1 VRRPWKAEIAF
12 ARSPEGRFALIGQ
25 DGRMARFGDGLAVD
39 ANLSRAAERAAVA
52 ALTSLGGRTPDLAC
66 VFVSGSDPDEV
77 GAAGELAARTTGAAA
92 VIGCSAPGVLA
103 SGGAV
108 EAGSAVSVW
117 CAVLPDVR
125 LRAFHLEVLPADAGM
140 AVVGMPE
147 RQDDDVV
154 AVLLADPWSFPVDGF
169 VERSN
174 EALAGLPFVG
184 GLASG
189 LRGRGSTRLFLG
201 ADTLDRGAVGVL
213 MGGPVGARTLVSQG
227 CRPVG
232 PAMTVTAADGN
243 VILELAGLPALRK
256 LEDVLENLDPVE
268 QALATT
274 GLQIGIA
281 MDEYAEEHEQG
292 DFLVRGIAGSDD
304 DRQGI
309 VVGDLVTVGST
320 VRFQLRDAAAA
331 DADLRDSLTRFRRS
345 SSLDTVEGALLF
357 SCNGR
362 GAQLFASA
370 DHDVMLVRETLGVDG
385 VAGFFAAG
393 EIGPVGGRNH
403 VHGLTAS
410 ILAFGSGTAAER
422 GTAGVILPAGD
433 T

>member
-1 VRRPWKAEIAF
+1 
-12 ARSPEGRFALIGQ
+12 
-25 DGRMARFGDGLAVD
+25 MARFGDGLVVD
-39 ANLSRAAERAAVA
+39 ADLSRAADQAARRALSA
-52 ALTSLGGRTPDLAC
+52 LGGRTPDLAC
-66 VFVSGSDPDEV
+66 VFVSGSDPESV
-77 GAAGELAARTTGAAA
+77 AVAGELAANVTGAHA
-92 VIGCSAPGVLA
+92 VIGCSATGVLG
-103 SGGAV
+103 SDGAV
-108 EAGSAVSVW
+108 ESASAVSVW

-125 LRAFHLEVLPADAGM
+125 VRAFHLEVMPADAGM

-147 RQDDDVV
+147 RHADDVV
-154 AVLLADPWSFPVDGF
+154 AILLADPWSFPIDGF

-174 EALAGLPFVG
+174 EALAGLPLAG

-201 ADTLDRGAVGVL
+201 PDALDRGAVGVL
-213 MGGPVGARTLVSQG
+213 LGGPVGVRTLVSQG

-268 QALATT
+268 QALATK

-292 DFLVRGIAGSDD
+292 DFLVRGIAGADD
-304 DRQGI
+304 ARQGI

-320 VRFQLRDAAAA
+320 VRFQLRDATAA
-331 DADLRDSLTRFRRS
+331 DEDLRSSLDRFRRS

-362 GAQLFASA
+362 GAQLFTSA
-370 DHDVMLVRETLGVDG
+370 DHDVAMVRDSLGVDG

-410 ILAFGSGTAAER
+410 ILAFGSGTAADR
-422 GTAGVILPAGD
+422 GTAGVILPAD
-433 T
+433 A

>member
-1 VRRPWKAEIAF
+1 
-12 ARSPEGRFALIGQ
+12 
-25 DGRMARFGDGLAVD
+25 MARFGDGLVVD
-39 ANLSRAAERAAVA
+39 ANLSRAADAAARRALDA
-52 ALTSLGGRTPDLAC
+52 LGGRTPDLAC
-66 VFVSGSDPDEV
+66 IFVSGSDPEEV
-77 GAAGELAARTTGAAA
+77 ATAGQQAANATGAGA
-92 VIGCSAPGVLA
+92 VIGCSATGVLG
-103 SGGAV
+103 SSGAV
-108 EAGSAVSVW
+108 ESASAVSVW

-125 LRAFHLEVLPADAGM
+125 VRAFHLEVMPADAGM

-147 RQDDDVV
+147 RHADDVV
-154 AVLLADPWSFPVDGF
+154 AILLADPWSFPIDGF

-174 EALAGLPFVG
+174 EALAGLPLAG

-201 ADTLDRGAVGVL
+201 PDALDRGAVGVL
-213 MGGPVGARTLVSQG
+213 LGGPVGARTLVSQG

-256 LEDVLENLDPVE
+256 LEEILENLDPVE
-268 QALATT
+268 PALASR

-292 DFLVRGIAGSDD
+292 DFLVRGIAGADD
-304 DRQGI
+304 ERRGI

-320 VRFQLRDAAAA
+320 VRFQLRDASAA
-331 DADLRDSLTRFRRS
+331 DDDLRTSLERFRRS

-362 GAQLFASA
+362 GAQLFTSA
-370 DHDVMLVRETLGVDG
+370 DHDVAMVRDRLGVDG

-410 ILAFGSGTAAER
+410 ILAFGSGTAADR
-422 GTAGVILPAGD
+422 GTAGVILPTEA
-433 T
+433 

>member
-1 VRRPWKAEIAF
+1 
-12 ARSPEGRFALIGQ
+12 
-25 DGRMARFGDGLAVD
+25 MARFGDGLAID
-39 ANLSRAAERAAVA
+39 ADLSRAASRAARQ
-52 ALTSLGGRTPDLAC
+52 ALEPLGGRTPDLAC
-66 VFVSGSDPDEV
+66 VFVSGSDPEAV
-77 GAAGELAARTTGAAA
+77 AVAGELAASTTGAAN

-103 SGGAV
+103 SDGAV
-108 EAGSAVSVW
+108 ESGSAVSVW
-117 CAVLPDVR
+117 CALLPDVR
-125 LRAFHLEVLPADAGM
+125 IRAFHLEVMPAEAGM

-147 RQDDDVV
+147 RQPDDAVV
-154 AVLLADPWSFPVDGF
+154 ILLADPWSFPIDGF

-174 EALAGLPFVG
+174 EALAGLPMVG

-201 ADTLDRGAVGVL
+201 RDALDRGAVGVL
-213 MGGPVGARTLVSQG
+213 LGGPVGARTIVSQG

-243 VILELAGLPALRK
+243 VILELAGVPALRK
-256 LEDVLENLDPVE
+256 LEEVLENLEPGD
-268 QALATT
+268 QALAST
-274 GLQIGIA
+274 GLQMGIA

-304 DRQGI
+304 DRRGI
-309 VVGDLVTVGST
+309 VVGDLVNVGST

-331 DADLRDSLTRFRRS
+331 DEDLRMSLDRFRRS

-362 GAQLFASA
+362 GAQLFSSA
-370 DHDVMLVRETLGVDG
+370 DHDVAMVRESLGVDG

-410 ILAFGSGTAAER
+410 LLAFGSGTAAER
-422 GTAGVILPAGD
+422 GTAGAILPDA
-433 T
+433 